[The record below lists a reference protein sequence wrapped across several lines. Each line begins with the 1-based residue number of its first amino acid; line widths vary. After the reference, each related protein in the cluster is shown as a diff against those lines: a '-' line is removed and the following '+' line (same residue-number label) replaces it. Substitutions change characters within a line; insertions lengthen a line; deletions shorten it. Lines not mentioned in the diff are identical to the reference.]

1 MPQRVWTPPPL
12 TQLRAFETSARMLS
26 FTAAA
31 IELNQTQGAVSHQVN
46 ALEARLG
53 VKLFER
59 EPRGLKLTEAG
70 GRYLPL
76 VRDSLERLRTAED
89 LIRLERPSVLT
100 VTVSPNFAS
109 KWLVP
114 RLGSFSVTH
123 PNLDLRISASLQ
135 HVDFSR
141 EDIDLAVRHGTGDWP
156 ELHVT
161 RLCAE
166 ELFPACSPSLLQTG
180 PAIRMPADL
189 AKHVLV
195 HDRSRKHWH
204 DWLAAFR
211 IAPPANERG
220 PVFDQTALAID
231 AALAG
236 QGIAL
241 ARSALASLDL
251 ISGRLVRPL
260 REMLPAAFAYWI
272 VCRKSAANAPKISQF
287 RSWLVAQVEDDKAA
301 LLRRSI
307 LRDTPPAQG
316 RGCSS
321 G

>member
-1 MPQRVWTPPPL
+1 M
-12 TQLRAFETSARMLS
+12 
-26 FTAAA
+26 
-31 IELNQTQGAVSHQVN
+31 
-46 ALEARLG
+46 
-53 VKLFER
+53 
-59 EPRGLKLTEAG
+59 
-70 GRYLPL
+70 
-76 VRDSLERLRTAED
+76 
-89 LIRLERPSVLT
+89 
-100 VTVSPNFAS
+100 
-109 KWLVP
+109 
-114 RLGSFSVTH
+114 
-123 PNLDLRISASLQ
+123 
-135 HVDFSR
+135 
-141 EDIDLAVRHGTGDWP
+141 
-156 ELHVT
+156 T

-204 DWLAAFR
+204 DWPAAFR

-287 RSWLVAQVEDDKAA
+287 RSWLVAQVERRQGGAA
-301 LLRRSI
+301 AKINPSRHSPGSRPGSFLGMIFLMLRRREAPSRSI
-307 LRDTPPAQG
+307 RRACRAAQSRRSVLASPPQKNKAHRRGGAGGGWFRDRHSLETAASGARKPSAYRVETGGDRGVKVGPAASAP
-316 RGCSS
+316 RTIRATRRRRVLDRRYLLTIASNEHFFS
-321 G
+321 L